1 MKRRVGIVAALAV
14 GAIFAAGVQA
24 NDSIAEM
31 AAGGLVLK
39 QSRDIDM
46 LSEDLYVSARQ
57 IRVRYVFRNQSP
69 RDIRATVAFP
79 MPDRNLAEL
88 QHSNRAFP
96 SGFRTL
102 VEGRPVRSQVER
114 RAMLRGTDHSALL
127 RELRIPIAA
136 EGNASATIMTHLDRL
151 SPAQQQRLVRMG
163 LVEATEFNQGR
174 GMERHYLPLWTA
186 TETHY
191 WEQTFPAGRNLRVEH
206 SYTPGTGMSV
216 STGLHHREFRNSPE
230 GRRTIA
236 EHCVDREFLASVD
249 RFAARTSPREQA
261 VLPEQRIGYILR
273 TGANWRSPIG
283 EFRLVVDKG
292 APENIVSFCG
302 TGLRRISPTQFEM
315 RRTNWRPTQDLRV
328 LIVEPR

>member
-57 IRVRYVFRNQSP
+57 IRVRYVFRNRSP
-69 RDIRATVAFP
+69 RDVRTIVAFP
-79 MPDRNLAEL
+79 MPDRNLGEL
-88 QHSNRAFP
+88 QESNRAFP
-96 SGFRTL
+96 AGFRT
-102 VEGRPVRSQVER
+102 VVDGRPVRTQVER

-127 RELRIPIAA
+127 RRLNIPISTD
-136 EGNASATIMTHLDRL
+136 GNASATIMTHLDGL
-151 SPAQQQRLVRMG
+151 APAQRQQLLRLG
-163 LVEATEFNQGR
+163 LIEATEFDQGR
-174 GMERHYLPLWTA
+174 GMERHYLPRWTA
-186 TETHY
+186 AETHY
-191 WEQTFPAGRNLRVEH
+191 WQQTFPAGRDLRVEH
-206 SYTPGTGMSV
+206 SYVPGTGMSA
-216 STGLHHREFRNSPE
+216 STGLHHREFRNSAE
-230 GRRTIA
+230 GRRMIA
-236 EHCVDREFLASVD
+236 DYCIDREFLAAVD
-249 RFAARTSPREQA
+249 RFATRSGPAEQA
-261 VLPEQRIGYILR
+261 VLGEQRIGYILR

-283 EFRLVVDKG
+283 DFRLVVDKG

-328 LIVEPR
+328 LIVQPR